1 MPEAG
6 GCAFRASEQALLPPM
21 IENSD
26 NDAAT
31 SMLAD
36 VGGPS
41 GLKRFDA
48 AAGLKHTTPSTLAV
62 IPGNGLPGWGL
73 CMTTALDQV
82 RLVSLFAYP
91 NSVLSNAHRKYGL
104 GLMEHVEPGQSWGVS
119 GNLTRPGV
127 TVALKNGWVP
137 LTGLTSDWQIDS
149 IGWILCHGRNYVLA
163 VLIAH
168 HPSEQYRITTINT
181 MADKI

>member
-119 GNLTRPGV
+119 GNLTRPDV
-127 TVALKNGWVP
+127 TVSLKKGRAP
-137 LTGLTSDWQIDS
+137 LTRLTTDS
-149 IGWILCHGRNYVLA
+149 QTDTIGSILCLA
-163 VLIAH
+163 RTYL
-168 HPSEQYRITTINT
+168 PSLPTPH
-181 MADKI
+181 DP